1 MSGGAVAGPVEGVPG
16 WHVPTTFPHI
26 TNFVSNPLAA
36 LLLSADLPLS
46 VPLFPLSALGSPSSS
61 VTQVCLSTLC
71 CAVPHTQ
78 KPELRSRNRRGSIL
92 RSMSKHM
99 EVRVTVVGL
108 SGAGKSTL
116 VEQLAQQDGSH
127 TFISTTPTTPDEG
140 RMELHEPS
148 DTMRM
153 MIWDMNGRPEARR
166 ATWSDQIERCDAVMY
181 VIDCG
186 DLESF
191 DGARCHLWLK
201 PACTPLLPPACCLLL
216 LQ

>member
-1 MSGGAVAGPVEGVPG
+1 
-16 WHVPTTFPHI
+16 
-26 TNFVSNPLAA
+26 
-36 LLLSADLPLS
+36 
-46 VPLFPLSALGSPSSS
+46 
-61 VTQVCLSTLC
+61 
-71 CAVPHTQ
+71 
-78 KPELRSRNRRGSIL
+78 
-92 RSMSKHM
+92 MSKHM

-153 MIWDMNGRPEARR
+153 MIWDMNVRPEARR